1 MCSGLPHHLYAVAA
15 AVAEAEADTDA
26 DAAANPMEV
35 AEALFG

>member
-1 MCSGLPHHLYAVAA
+1 MCSGLPHHLYAVAE
-15 AVAEAEADTDA
+15 VEVDTDT